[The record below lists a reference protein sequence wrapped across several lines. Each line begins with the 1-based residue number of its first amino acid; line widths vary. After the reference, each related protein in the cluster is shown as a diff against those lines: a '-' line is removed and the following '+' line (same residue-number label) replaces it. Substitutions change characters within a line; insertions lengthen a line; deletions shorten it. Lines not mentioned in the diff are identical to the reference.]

1 MRNRFNHIS
10 TSRAALLLL
19 SVSLL
24 LGSCKKFLD
33 TGAQPSSLTEEN
45 AFIDS
50 STATGTV
57 LALYST
63 IGNSRPQNNSV
74 PFNIVKYG
82 MMSADDAYFL
92 TNSSFD
98 NFKNNTLAAGGDL
111 GTLWIS
117 LYQHIGRANY
127 IIKNLN
133 SSTTLSSSV
142 KNQLMGETKFWRAW
156 SYFYLTNFFG
166 AVPIVTTT
174 DALENAK
181 LPRSPQSQVYELILS
196 DLNESKSLL
205 TDRYVSVERA
215 RANKKAATAMLARV
229 YFYQQKWTEA
239 ERESSEV
246 IADNNYKIKTN
257 LDSVFERTSPE
268 LILQIA
274 NSTGVTSWGG
284 EFIPASTTPN
294 VVLYDTLAKTFEAND
309 KRKVSWTKPIDYG
322 GITYYYPSKFKQRS
336 GNAGNE
342 YHLVLRLAEMYLIRS
357 EARANLNN
365 ISGAVDDINV
375 IRDRAGLD
383 DLEDTITKDQLISAL
398 EHERWVELFTEWSD
412 RWFNLKRTGRADIV
426 LPLIKP
432 QWKSFQQLYPV
443 PQGERQANPN
453 LNPDNTGY

>member
-1 MRNRFNHIS
+1 MRNRFNHIF
-10 TSRAALLLL
+10 TFRAALLFV
-19 SVSLL
+19 SASLL

-33 TGAQPSSLTEEN
+33 IGGQPSSLTEEN

-63 IGNSRPQNNSV
+63 IGNANPQSNSV

-92 TNSSFD
+92 TNSAFD
-98 NFKNNTLAAGGDL
+98 NFRNNTLAAGGDL
-111 GTLWIS
+111 GGLWYN
-117 LYQHIGRANY
+117 LYQNIGRANY

-133 SSTTLSSSV
+133 SSTTLSTSV

-156 SYFYLTNFFG
+156 CYFYLTNFFG
-166 AVPIVTTT
+166 AVPLVTSTE
-174 DALENAK
+174 ALENAK
-181 LPRSPQSQVYELILS
+181 LPRSPQPQVYELILA
-196 DLNESKSLL
+196 DLTESKNLL
-205 TDRYVSVERA
+205 TDRYISIDRA
-215 RANKKAATAMLARV
+215 RANKKAATALLARA

-239 ERESSEV
+239 EREAGEV
-246 IADNNYKIKTN
+246 IGDNNYKIKAN
-257 LDSVFERTSPE
+257 LDSVFEKTSPE

-294 VVLYDTLAKTFEAND
+294 VVLYDTLANTFEAND
-309 KRKVSWTKPIDYG
+309 KRKVSWTKSIDYG
-322 GITYYYPSKFKQRS
+322 GVTYYYPHKFKQRS

-342 YHLVLRLAEMYLIRS
+342 YHVMLRLAEMYLIRS
-357 EARANLNN
+357 EARANLND
-365 ISGAVDDINV
+365 IDGAVDDINV

-383 DLEDTITKDQLISAL
+383 DLEDTITKDELISAL

-412 RWFNLKRTGRADIV
+412 RWFNLKRAGRADAV
-426 LPLIKP
+426 LGLIKP
-432 QWKSFQQLYPV
+432 QWQSFQQLYPV

-453 LNPDNTGY
+453 LNPDNPGY